1 MELDDFLRERE
12 VTGAIFDMDGTLTS
26 SMQGWNNIYAC
37 LERLLNVKLG
47 PDFMMRVN
55 HLPMKERV
63 AVIARQYSLNID
75 VAKVYPQW
83 LSFALGYYRDVFK
96 LKPYMRA
103 VLASFRAAGLPM
115 AIATA
120 SDGLCAQAFI
130 KGNNLEG
137 RFVAVTSLSEVS
149 RPKSFPDIYLLT
161 AQKIGVAPQHCL
173 VFEDALAPLLGA
185 KSGGFLICGV
195 QDDASAIDEGQIRRI
210 SDLTLGFSDK
220 NF

>member
-1 MELDDFLRERE
+1 MELNNFLREKE
-12 VTGAIFDMDGTLTS
+12 VAGAVFDMDGTLTS
-26 SMQGWNNIYAC
+26 SMQGWKNIYAC
-37 LERLLNVKLG
+37 LERLLNVKLP

-63 AVIARQYSLNID
+63 EVIANQFSLNID
-75 VAKVYPQW
+75 IAKIYPQW
-83 LSFALGYYRDVFK
+83 LNFALGYYRDVFK
-96 LKPYMRA
+96 IKPYMSD

-137 RFVAVTSLSEVS
+137 YFAAVTSLSEVS

-161 AQKIGVAPQHCL
+161 AQKIGVAPSHCL
-173 VFEDALAPLLGA
+173 VFEDALAPLSGA

-195 QDDASAIDEGQIRRI
+195 QDDASAADEVQIRRI
-210 SDLTLGFSDK
+210 SDLTLGFPAR

>member
-63 AVIARQYSLNID
+63 AVIAGQYSLNID

-149 RPKSFPDIYLLT
+149 RPKSFPDIYLLS